1 MKQIIKKNNDYY
13 ELKVQSRWSSMY
25 LNEPSSTVLKAIN
38 SFDFNLVQVLID
50 RVDDPSVNHVVIWAS
65 SFNIYYSIMMI
76 MIKSQ

>member
-13 ELKVQSRWSSMY
+13 ELKVQSGWSSMN

-38 SFDFNLVQVLID
+38 FFDFNLVQVLID

-65 SFNIYYSIMMI
+65 SFKIYYSIMMI